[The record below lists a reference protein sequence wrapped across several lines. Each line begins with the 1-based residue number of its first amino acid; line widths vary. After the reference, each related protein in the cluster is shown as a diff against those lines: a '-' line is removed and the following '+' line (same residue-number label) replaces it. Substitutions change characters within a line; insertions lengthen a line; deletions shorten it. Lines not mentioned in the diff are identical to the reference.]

1 MERKLGFLHRV
12 LENGSSCVS
21 GRAVEALSDNIS
33 NSCLVKECEELEE
46 SCGLSFTRDILGGQA
61 VWGRVSQD
69 KLRSHDQKQ
78 LLSKCQTK
86 APIVAVVQERVG
98 WPRLWDRALDYG
110 LQHTKGLQA
119 LSRLMFSHD
128 SGKQPCPLCD
138 HTCLDSPVLDHFL
151 KVHDQEWNMEDLF
164 RLDVS
169 KVARFSK
176 LFKTFA

>member
-1 MERKLGFLHRV
+1 M
-12 LENGSSCVS
+12 
-21 GRAVEALSDNIS
+21 EALSDNIS

-46 SCGLSFTRDILGGQA
+46 SCGVSFTRDILGGQA
-61 VWGRVSQD
+61 VWGRGSQE
-69 KLRSHDQKQ
+69 KLRSHDRKQ
-78 LLSKCQTK
+78 LLSKCQNK

-110 LQHTKGLQA
+110 VQHTKGLQA
-119 LSRLMFSHD
+119 LSRLMSSHVR
-128 SGKQPCPLCD
+128 GKQPCPLCD

-151 KVHDQEWNMEDLF
+151 KVHDQQWNMKDLF